1 MECKPP
7 LVGRRICR
15 FHQCFPAGD
24 VSELARP
31 ARYRHAEG
39 NGASSY
45 DMGLLIDVGTEKHL
59 PIVHPRRLARTD
71 YARGTIGGVVGGVQ
85 RTELQMG
92 PAQSSDQNGRHI
104 IRSGTLEVI
113 ATDPLQ
119 AAEQL
124 RNFATHLSGFVVSS
138 KVSGSDGRAQW
149 AQVTLRIPA
158 EHFDAAG
165 ALHRGR
171 LGAALKRCALDHA
184 LPLPHPAASQG
195 EG

>member
-1 MECKPP
+1 
-7 LVGRRICR
+7 
-15 FHQCFPAGD
+15 
-24 VSELARP
+24 
-31 ARYRHAEG
+31 
-39 NGASSY
+39 
-45 DMGLLIDVGTEKHL
+45 
-59 PIVHPRRLARTD
+59 
-71 YARGTIGGVVGGVQ
+71 VVGGVQ

-92 PAQSSDQNGRHI
+92 PAQSSDQNDRQI

-165 ALHRGR
+165 ALHRG